1 MLLLS
6 SFNSSFWTPNRID
19 KLIELSH
26 TELSSTKI
34 AIELGTTKNAVLGKL
49 HRIKIKN
56 GHIPKPIQ
64 LRTSKKINISHFKK
78 HGKKS
83 CSLCKKMF
91 MSYSKY
97 DKFCNECKRCS
108 PYTDY

>member
-1 MLLLS
+1 MI
-6 SFNSSFWTPNRID
+6 WTPNSIGR
-19 KLIELSH
+19 LIELSK
-26 TELSSTKI
+26 TKLSSTKI
-34 AIELGTTKNAVLGKL
+34 ANELGTTKNAVIGKL

-56 GHIPKPIQ
+56 GHIPKPVQ
-64 LRTSKKINISHFKK
+64 LRTNKKVSISHFKK

-91 MSYSKY
+91 MSYSKH
-97 DKFCNECKRCS
+97 DRFCDGCKKCS